1 LRSKQLIAVILLLSG
16 VIDLVLA
23 FALFEEFTVRWVL
36 VASAVLM
43 LLLGGWFFF
52 RGLNEPPR

>member
-1 LRSKQLIAVILLLSG
+1 MRSKQLIAVILLLSG

>member
-1 LRSKQLIAVILLLSG
+1 
-16 VIDLVLA
+16 LA